1 METFSL
7 TVNHNNKEYTIEG
20 SLLQLGYTH
29 KIYLDVEG
37 IEVVLEPDEERKY
50 RAVVAPELA
59 GTIDQHLVAAVVAE
73 IQQHL
78 DQ

>member
-7 TVNHNNKEYTIEG
+7 TINHNSKDYTIEG

-37 IEVVLEPDEERKY
+37 MEVVLEPDEERNY
-50 RAVVAPELA
+50 RAVVAPELS

-73 IQQHL
+73 IQHHL